1 LEALTLAM
9 RQMRYNKNVK
19 QDVVEESLL
28 KLFVLQTELKDFAGA
43 LNTFEKIK
51 GTDLSGEVIGML
63 EESVADMEALRFD
76 DQTYAVDAR
85 IPQDPYSWFF
95 HLHKSDF
102 LIKNVAGEIA
112 ELKLRC
118 DRDYVFW
125 RFQENLAYSV
135 SEDQGTCSMEVLG
148 DPGTTFTLVQM

>member
-1 LEALTLAM
+1 M
-9 RQMRYNKNVK
+9 RQMRYNNNVK

-43 LNTFEKIK
+43 LSTFEKIK
-51 GTDLSGEVIGML
+51 GTDLSGEGIGML

-95 HLHKSDF
+95 HLNKSDF
-102 LIKNVAGEIA
+102 LIKNVAGEIE
-112 ELKLRC
+112 ELKPL
-118 DRDYVFW
+118 W
-125 RFQENLAYSV
+125 AGITEP
-135 SEDQGTCSMEVLG
+135 VL
-148 DPGTTFTLVQM
+148 